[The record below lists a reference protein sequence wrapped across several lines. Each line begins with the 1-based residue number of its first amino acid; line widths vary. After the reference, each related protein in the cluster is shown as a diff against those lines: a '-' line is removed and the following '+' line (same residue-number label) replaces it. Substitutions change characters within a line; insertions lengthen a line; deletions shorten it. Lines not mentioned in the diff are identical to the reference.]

1 MKAAAASSLIAAVLA
16 ATVGAAPAVPEQ
28 YPLVLPAR
36 PAIPAAAAPPVI
48 IPSKAL
54 PPMPPIAMSRGNLAT
69 AVWKSIVGGKQGQR
83 ASLGRACFCSSG
95 SICCSTSSGLDC
107 TQGLCGI

>member
-1 MKAAAASSLIAAVLA
+1 MKAAAASSLVIAVLA
-16 ATVGAAPAVPEQ
+16 ATAGAAPVVPEQ
-28 YPLVLPAR
+28 HPLVLPAR
-36 PAIPAAAAPPVI
+36 PATPAAAASVI

-54 PPMPPIAMSRGNLAT
+54 PPIATSRENLVT
-69 AVWKSIVGGKQGQR
+69 AVWKSVVGGKDGQR
-83 ASLGRACFCSSG
+83 KSLGRACFCSSG